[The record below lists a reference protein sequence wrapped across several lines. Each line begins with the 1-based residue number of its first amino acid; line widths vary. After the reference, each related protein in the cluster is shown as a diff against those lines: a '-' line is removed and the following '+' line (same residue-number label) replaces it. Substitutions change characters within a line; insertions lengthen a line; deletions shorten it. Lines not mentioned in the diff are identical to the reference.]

1 MKKLNLAQISSDKPV
16 VTILTLV
23 AALVAIIAGGVVTI
37 IKPESLS
44 FHQYVQDIAFMA
56 GALGLGSGI
65 GRGIDS
71 YGQAVAKAQPQGS
84 SMETTEA
91 PQPTPPPEP
100 EPAPEPPTEPP
111 TEPPPDEPGD
121 SAYDTTGPQDEAS

>member
-1 MKKLNLAQISSDKPV
+1 MKLDVSKIASDKPV

-23 AALVAIIAGGVVTI
+23 AATVAIVVGGIVTI
-37 IKPESLS
+37 TNPQSLS

-71 YGQAVAKAQPQGS
+71 YGGRIAQATQATQ
-84 SMETTEA
+84 A
-91 PQPTPPPEP
+91 PPPAPPPIPPPVTAPAADLAPGPPLPAAPGMPPPPPEP
-100 EPAPEPPTEPP
+100 PPARH
-111 TEPPPDEPGD
+111 
-121 SAYDTTGPQDEAS
+121 A

>member
-1 MKKLNLAQISSDKPV
+1 MNLGQIASDKPV

-23 AALVAIIAGGVVTI
+23 AATVAIVVGGIVTI
-37 IKPESLS
+37 TNPQSLS

-71 YGQAVAKAQPQGS
+71 YGGRVTATQRTMMDQQIAAMQGTQQPPPPPGPPPAADLAS
-84 SMETTEA
+84 GPPGM
-91 PQPTPPPEP
+91 PPPPPEP
-100 EPAPEPPTEPP
+100 PPARH
-111 TEPPPDEPGD
+111 
-121 SAYDTTGPQDEAS
+121 A